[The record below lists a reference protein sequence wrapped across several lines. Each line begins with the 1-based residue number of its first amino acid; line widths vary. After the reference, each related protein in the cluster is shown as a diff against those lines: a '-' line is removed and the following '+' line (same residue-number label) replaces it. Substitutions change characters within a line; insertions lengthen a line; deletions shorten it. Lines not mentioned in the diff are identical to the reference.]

1 VPPVAGLVLTG
12 GASRR
17 LGIPKA
23 TLRVAGESL
32 AGRTV
37 RVLGTVADPVLE
49 VGPGYAAPDPVREPE
64 PGRGPLVA
72 LVAGAAALA
81 ARGVGDRAVLVVAV
95 DLPGLDPALL
105 TLLAAAPPADVVV
118 PRVAG
123 RDQVLCARYSPAA
136 LARAAGLVDAGE
148 RSVRSL
154 LGAGSVLRLDEA
166 DWGAVTTGACFVD
179 VDTPEDAHA
188 VGLEAPG

>member
-1 VPPVAGLVLTG
+1 MPPVAGIVLTG

-32 AGRTV
+32 AERTV
-37 RVLGTVADPVLE
+37 RVLGAIADPVLE
-49 VGPGYAAPDPVREPE
+49 VGPGYVAPDPVREPE

-81 ARGVGDRAVLVVAV
+81 ARGVGDRSVLVVAV
-95 DLPGLDPALL
+95 DLPALDPALL
-105 TLLAAAPPADVVV
+105 ALLAAAPPADVVV

-123 RDQVLCARYSPAA
+123 RDQVLCARYAPTA

-148 RSVRSL
+148 RSVRAL
-154 LGAGSVLRLDEA
+154 LGAGSVLHLDEA
-166 DWGAVTTGACFVD
+166 DWGTVTTAACFTD